1 VASWNFGGYFP
12 PSPDGRVSI
21 VSIRFLQDVGPIPYL
36 LVPTTVWLWRRFDG
50 VLFHLSLSALFALF
64 LSSAVTLTKYP
75 ENTSRFVNLCVV
87 LGALPV
93 GSALVAFATAG
104 AQRDRALRAGAVVAA
119 IALMIANWP
128 LFHLGIMLSNDRW
141 YPPFD
146 AGPRYNQAAIEFLT
160 NATEFRDGILTI
172 PYDCWDVLGAG
183 QFVPVGSYVGD
194 RGENA
199 ILLPHLARQQHY
211 Q

>member
-1 VASWNFGGYFP
+1 
-12 PSPDGRVSI
+12 
-21 VSIRFLQDVGPIPYL
+21 
-36 LVPTTVWLWRRFDG
+36 LWRRFDG

-64 LSSAVTLTKYP
+64 VSSAVTLTKYP

-104 AQRDRALRAGAVVAA
+104 AQRYRALRAGAVAAA
-119 IALMIANWP
+119 IALMIANCP

-160 NATEFRDGILTI
+160 NATELRDGILTI

-183 QFVPVGSYVGD
+183 QFVPVGSYVEIAASSDG
-194 RGENA
+194 RA
-199 ILLPHLARQQHY
+199 PLR
-211 Q
+211 